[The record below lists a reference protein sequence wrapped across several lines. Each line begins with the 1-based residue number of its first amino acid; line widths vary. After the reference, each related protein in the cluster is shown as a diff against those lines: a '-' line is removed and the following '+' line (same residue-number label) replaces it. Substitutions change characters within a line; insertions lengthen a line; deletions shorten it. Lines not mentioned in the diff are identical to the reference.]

1 MDMSGIKVTGL
12 EEIRRNVEHLA
23 GISGIDAMQSAQD
36 SAAKVIRDA
45 VKAAAPRGETGQL
58 SKSVKIFKSKPK
70 GLSVSSSTA
79 AVRILIGP
87 EKKKGYYG
95 FFLAKGWRTPLG
107 KAQTF
112 TTRRGRSFTTRR
124 IARTASGSTH
134 SQQGI
139 TENRAVPAPYP
150 EWVVRA
156 GSSVEQQA
164 TDAWVKTY
172 KNKLK
177 ESGIQ

>member
-1 MDMSGIKVTGL
+1 MTGIKVMGL
-12 EEIRRNVEHLA
+12 EELRRNVERLA
-23 GISGIDAMQSAQD
+23 GVSGIEALQSAQD

-45 VKAAAPRGETGQL
+45 VKASAPRGETGQL

-70 GLSVSSSTA
+70 GLSVSSTTA

-107 KAQTF
+107 NAQAF

-124 IARTASGSTH
+124 IARTATGSAH
-134 SQQGI
+134 SQRGL
-139 TENRAVPAPYP
+139 TESKTIPAPYP
-150 EWVVRA
+150 EWVERA

-164 TDAWVKTY
+164 MDAWVKTY
-172 KNKLK
+172 TNKLK
-177 ESGIQ
+177 ESGIA

>member
-1 MDMSGIKVTGL
+1 MTGIKVTGL
-12 EEIRRNVEHLA
+12 EELRRNVERLA
-23 GISGIDAMQSAQD
+23 GVSGIEALQSAQD

-45 VKAAAPRGETGQL
+45 VKASAPRGETGQL

-70 GLSVSSSTA
+70 GLSVSSTTA

-107 KAQTF
+107 NAQAF

-124 IARTASGSTH
+124 IARTATGSAH
-134 SQQGI
+134 SQRGH
-139 TENRAVPAPYP
+139 PGCH
-150 EWVVRA
+150 
-156 GSSVEQQA
+156 GSFP
-164 TDAWVKTY
+164 
-172 KNKLK
+172 
-177 ESGIQ
+177 